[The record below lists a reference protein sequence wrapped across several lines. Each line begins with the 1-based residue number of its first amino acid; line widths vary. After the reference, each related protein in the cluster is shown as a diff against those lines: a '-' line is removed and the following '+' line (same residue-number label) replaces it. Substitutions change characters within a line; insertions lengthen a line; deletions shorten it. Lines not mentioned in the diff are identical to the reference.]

1 MMTRVALRPPFTGRI
16 VATPLFIDVSC
27 TSTLPAAGLEAPMS
41 LFRVVPLFSMVRKP
55 PPTLAPAGVARAHA
69 WSSTSSPTLTCWAR
83 AEPVQRIATTYL
95 RSNQDLDQAKQ
106 YFSKGLKVARE
117 QKAKSFELKLCL
129 SICDFYDP
137 KQNADKCRSQLDEIY
152 GSFSEG
158 FDTADLVKARTRLEN
173 A

>member
-1 MMTRVALRPPFTGRI
+1 MVEYKFADHDLLGQSRA
-16 VATPLFIDVSC
+16 
-27 TSTLPAAGLEAPMS
+27 STKNCHHISAI
-41 LFRVVPLFSMVRKP
+41 
-55 PPTLAPAGVARAHA
+55 
-69 WSSTSSPTLTCWAR
+69 
-83 AEPVQRIATTYL
+83 EP
-95 RSNQDLDQAKQ
+95 RSDQAEQ